1 MPVRIQLKRTKGWR
15 KPPGAIV
22 VCRPSRFGNPFRIG
36 MFVSDHGVLRTKAD
50 CVNVYREW
58 VLLMLSGSYGKRPEQ
73 AVLMRKILRDLE
85 GRDLACS
92 CNPGEPCHADVL
104 LELANRRKRVR
115 ELPSPSRQARE
126 AREQLSLRGSQP
138 MPVPLVYI
146 YGP

>member
-1 MPVRIQLKRTKGWR
+1 MPVRIQLKRTKKWR

-36 MFVSDHGVLRTKAD
+36 MFVSDHGVLKTKAD

-73 AVLMRKILRDLE
+73 AVLMGKILRDLE

-92 CNPGEPCHADVL
+92 CKPGEPCHADVL
-104 LELANRRKRVR
+104 LELANRRKLVR
-115 ELPSPSRQARE
+115 ESPSRHARE
-126 AREQLSLRGSQP
+126 AREQLSQLVSQP
-138 MPVPLVYI
+138 MPMPLVYI